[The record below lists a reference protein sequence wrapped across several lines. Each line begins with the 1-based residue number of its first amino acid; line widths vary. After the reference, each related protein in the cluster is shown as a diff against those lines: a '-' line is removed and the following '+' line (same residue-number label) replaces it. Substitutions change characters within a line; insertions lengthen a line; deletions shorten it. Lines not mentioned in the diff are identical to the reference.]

1 MLLVFERLILPT
13 HASCHV
19 QFIMFYLCNTKLV
32 SNDIIL
38 SCFKCLLFWLSPF
51 YFGKGQ
57 YLKWLKSKILNP
69 NFPYMYVTYT
79 VDYQYIILLNYR
91 YGLCWWQIFN
101 SLMGSLLSPRI
112 SLQTSIQLIRVASAQ
127 STLFAAHLWRLY
139 WLLVEESPGPEHRAC
154 VSAGRCGLHWKSS
167 LQGHVY
173 PHQVRLCNLHTAKI
187 NYVPIGSSQP
197 K

>member
-79 VDYQYIILLNYR
+79 VDYQYIILLNNWYA
-91 YGLCWWQIFN
+91 LCWWHIFN
-101 SLMGSLLSPRI
+101 CLMGSLLSPRI
-112 SLQTSIQLIRVASAQ
+112 SLQTSIHLIRVASAQ
-127 STLFAAHLWRLY
+127 STLFAICSPSVKALLITCGRKSRTRTQSVCFGRPLWATLE
-139 WLLVEESPGPEHRAC
+139 VFSPGPCLSPSGKA
-154 VSAGRCGLHWKSS
+154 
-167 LQGHVY
+167 LQPSY
-173 PHQVRLCNLHTAKI
+173 
-187 NYVPIGSSQP
+187 S
-197 K
+197 